1 MNNKY
6 KIIIS
11 NRNLYT
17 EVELPI
23 DAKTYRIGTPVEC
36 DYRLHK
42 DLFFED
48 MRLDFTNNNGEWS
61 VMCSDNLFISVGDTR
76 RLLTL
81 ELQHGDIILIKYQE
95 SNNDVLQIEF
105 VVDFD
110 SKKKKFE
117 RIINIADHNKILI
130 GSQNDNDIV
139 IRSEYI
145 SNDKVELHRVE
156 DGLKLSVIKASYDVY
171 HDGKKV
177 ENGEIIRSGDFFSI
191 SDFMFYYKD
200 NSIWT
205 EVSENCIINK
215 LSYEDKQEKHGYPLF
230 VRNTRVKYK
239 VPDEKIDILVP
250 PAPPKKPLQNLAL
263 TLLPA
268 LAMLVLTIVVRG
280 FMSQSSNN
288 SFIIFSVFSMTMGII
303 TSIATYFSSK
313 RRYKQ
318 DCQERIKQYY
328 EYINIKKEE
337 ISQVRDKERDILN
350 ANYQD
355 TEADINIIND
365 FKAELFDRLKED
377 DDFLNVYIGKGSV
390 KAKRRI
396 DYKKAESFETDD
408 VLLDIPFEITKQFEQ
423 IDNCPITLNLRDV
436 NAIGVIGEQKCNYEF
451 LKVMMIDT
459 ICRHYYSEVNLYLL
473 IDNAEKYMWA
483 KKVPHLINS
492 YGVRNVVFDIESRN
506 NLFETLFKELTQR
519 SSMKD
524 CKELPYI
531 VVFVQKEWGI
541 KTHPLSKFLANA
553 RDLGVS
559 FVFFETNRNSV
570 PLYCD
575 ELVELYDENTG
586 ELIKTSN
593 GDVKTTFEY
602 PLVSEDTMYDICG
615 KLEPIYSE
623 EISLESSLRKSITLF
638 ELMNIYTVEDIDLN
652 NNWAMSQI
660 WNTMAAPIGVN
671 AKNDIVYLDLHEK
684 YHGPHGLV
692 AGTTGSGKSEVL
704 QTFILS
710 AATIFHPYEISF
722 VIIDFKGGGM
732 VNQFKDL
739 PHLVGAITNI
749 DGREIDRS
757 LKSIKAEL
765 LKRQELFAHENV
777 NHIDKYIK
785 LYKNGQVS
793 TPLPHLV
800 IIVDEF
806 AELKAEQPEFMKE
819 LISAARIGRSLGVHL
834 ILATQKPSG
843 QVNEQIWS
851 NSKFKLCLKV
861 QNKEDSNE
869 VLKSPL
875 AAEIKEPGRAY
886 LQVGNNEI
894 FELLQSGYS
903 GASEKSSNTNE
914 KEFMISQVDFGG
926 KRKVLFRKKKE
937 NNRSGNSR
945 TQLEAIVQYIFD
957 YCEKEHMAK
966 LPNICLAP
974 LADSLSISMSSNDFP
989 GESVPIGVYD
999 DPDSQYQGEAKFNFV
1014 GENFMII
1021 GSSGTGKTNLLQV
1034 IIRQLAT
1041 IFSPKQAN
1049 IYILDF
1055 GAMYLKNFETLNHVG
1070 GVVTVSDEEKLRNL
1084 FKLLMEE
1091 IQLRKDK
1098 FMKAGISSFSS
1109 YLESGFNDLPRIS
1122 IIIDNF
1128 TAFKEIYGEAYEEDF
1143 VYITREGLACG
1154 INVIITNAQTSGL
1167 GYKYM
1172 SNFSG
1177 KIAFHCND
1185 SSEYSTIFD
1194 RCRMQPKEIPGRALC
1209 RIDKELYEMQTYLA
1223 FEGEKEIQRSN
1234 AIKKFIQCINE
1245 KNINKYAK
1253 KIPEIPEL
1261 LDLDY
1266 IRSNFDFQRSKYLY
1280 PIALDYATIDA
1291 VTLDFEKTNE
1301 LCVIGNDINQ
1311 RMKVI
1316 DSIIHSVEAYLLDES
1331 VHIYVIDNIHRQ
1343 LKYLKEKIYVEA
1355 YSIDYSHIGEIIT
1368 KIEAELKERY
1378 HFMMNEE
1385 AGGKNPLLLVIIN
1398 SKEAVDYICSNKNIL
1413 EKYNVI
1419 VKQYKSLGVSFIYS
1433 DMEDSPVPYGASELM
1448 KRFKESKKAIITTQK
1463 LKEFKFCEISS
1474 TITRS
1479 IKPLGSGDVY
1489 LLNGSD
1495 VDRVKMI
1502 EVMKNG
1508 SRH

>member
-6 KIIIS
+6 KIMIS

-23 DAKTYRIGTPVEC
+23 DAKTYHIGTQVEC

-48 MRLDFTNNNGEWS
+48 IRLDFTNNNGEWS
-61 VMCSDNLFISVGDTR
+61 VLCSDNVFISVGDTR

-81 ELQHGDIILIKYQE
+81 ELQHGDIIMIKYQE
-95 SNNDVLQIEF
+95 SNYDVLQVEF

-117 RIINIADHNKILI
+117 RIIDIANHNKILI
-130 GSQNDNDIV
+130 GAQSDNDIV
-139 IRSEYI
+139 IHSEYI
-145 SNDKVELHRVE
+145 SNDKIELHRVV
-156 DGLKLSVIKASYDVY
+156 DGLKLSINYASYDVY
-171 HDGKKV
+171 HDGKKA
-177 ENGEIIRSGDFFSI
+177 ENGDIVRSGDFFAI

-200 NSIWT
+200 NSIFT
-205 EVSENCIINK
+205 EISDNCIINK
-215 LSYEDKQEKHGYPLF
+215 LKYIDRQEKHGYPLF

-239 VPDEKIDILVP
+239 APDEKIDILVP
-250 PAPPKKPLQNLAL
+250 PGPPKKPQQNLAL

-268 LAMLVLTIVVRG
+268 LAMLALTIVVRG
-280 FMSQSSNN
+280 VMSQSSNN
-288 SFIIFSVFSMTMGII
+288 SFIIFSVCSIAMGII
-303 TSIATYFSSK
+303 TSIASYFSSK
-313 RRYKQ
+313 KRFRKE
-318 DCQERIKQYY
+318 CQERINQYN
-328 EYINIKKEE
+328 EYISRKKEE
-337 ISQVRDKERDILN
+337 ISQAREKERGILN
-350 ANYQD
+350 TNYQD
-355 TEADINIIND
+355 TESDMNIISE

-377 DDFLNVYIGKGSV
+377 DDFLNIYIGKGSV
-390 KAKRRI
+390 KAKREI
-396 DYKKAESFETDD
+396 NYKKAESFETDD
-408 VLLDIPFEITKQFEQ
+408 VLQDIPFVVTKQFEQ
-423 IDNCPITLNLRDV
+423 IDNCPITINLRDA
-436 NAIGVIGEQKCNYEF
+436 NAIGVIGEEKNKYEF

-459 ICRHYYSEVNLYLL
+459 ICRHYYGEVSLYLL
-473 IDNAEKYMWA
+473 IDDPDKYMWA

-492 YGVRNVVFDIESRN
+492 TGTRNIIYDIESRN
-506 NLFETLFKELTQR
+506 NLFEMLYKELTQR
-519 SSMKD
+519 SSMKG
-524 CKELPYI
+524 CKDLPYI
-531 VVFVQKEWGI
+531 IVFVQKEWGI
-541 KTHPLSKFLANA
+541 KTHPLSKFLVNA

-559 FVFFETNRNSV
+559 FVFYESNRNSV

-575 ELVELYDENTG
+575 KLVHLYDENIG
-586 ELIKTSN
+586 EITTASN

-602 PLVSEDTMYDICG
+602 PLVSENLMYDICS

-652 NNWAMSQI
+652 ENWGVSQI

-692 AGTTGSGKSEVL
+692 AGTTGSGKSEIL

-765 LKRQELFAHENV
+765 LKRQELFSLENV

-785 LYKNGQVS
+785 LYKSGQVS
-793 TPLPHLV
+793 IALPHLV

-903 GASEKSSNTNE
+903 GASEKASNTSE
-914 KEFMISQVDFGG
+914 KEYVISQVDFGG
-926 KRKVLFRKKKE
+926 RRKALFRKKKE
-937 NNRSGNSR
+937 NNKGGNSK
-945 TQLEAIVQYIFD
+945 TQLEAVVQYIAKH
-957 YCEKEHMAK
+957 CEKEHIAK
-966 LPNICLAP
+966 LPSICLAP
-974 LADSLSISMSSNDFP
+974 LADDLSISMSSHDFS
-989 GESVPIGVYD
+989 GDCVPVGIYD
-999 DPDSQYQGEAKFNFV
+999 DPDSQYQGEAKLNFV
-1014 GENFMII
+1014 GENYLII

-1041 IFSPKQAN
+1041 IFSPKEAN

-1055 GAMYLKNFETLNHVG
+1055 GAMYLKNFESLNHVG
-1070 GVVTVSDEEKLRNL
+1070 GVVTISDEEKLRNL
-1084 FKLLMEE
+1084 FKLLVEE
-1091 IQLRKDK
+1091 IQSRKDK
-1098 FMKAGISSFSS
+1098 FMKTGISSFSS
-1109 YLESGFNDLPRIS
+1109 YLESGYHDLPRI
-1122 IIIDNF
+1122 IMIIDNF

-1154 INVIITNAQTSGL
+1154 INIIIANAQTSGL

-1234 AIKKFIQCINE
+1234 AIKEFIKSINE

-1253 KIPEIPEL
+1253 KIPEIPERL
-1261 LDLDY
+1261 SLDY
-1266 IRSNFDFQRSKYLY
+1266 IRSNFNFQKSKYIY
-1280 PIALDYATIDA
+1280 PFALDYATIDVVA
-1291 VTLDFEKTNE
+1291 LDFEKANE
-1301 LCVIGNDINQ
+1301 LCVVGNDINQ

-1316 DSIIHSVEAYLLDES
+1316 NSIIYSVEAYLLEES

-1343 LKYLKEKIYVEA
+1343 LKHLKEKIYVED
-1355 YSIDYSHIGEIIT
+1355 YSIDYSQIGEIII
-1368 KIEAELKERY
+1368 KIESELKERY
-1378 HFMMNEE
+1378 HSLMNEE
-1385 AGGKNPLLLVIIN
+1385 AGAKNPLFLVIIN
-1398 SKEAVDYICSNKNIL
+1398 SKEAVEYICSNKNIL
-1413 EKYNVI
+1413 EKYNAI
-1419 VKQYKSLGVSFIYS
+1419 VKQYKSLGVSFLYS
-1433 DMEDSPVPYGASELM
+1433 DIEDSPVPYGAPELM
-1448 KRFKESKKAIITTQK
+1448 KRFKENKKAIITTQK
-1463 LKEFKFCEISS
+1463 LKDFKFCEISS
-1474 TITRS
+1474 TIVRN
-1479 IKPLGSGDVY
+1479 IKPLGNGDVY
-1489 LLNGSD
+1489 WLNGSD

-1502 EVMKNG
+1502 EVMKDG
-1508 SRH
+1508 IRH